1 MLLEEFKI
9 LQQKYQQKC
18 QRESQMMQEL
28 AIAQN
33 NGSANEHKINVAT
46 AEKEI
51 LAEQLKSKMGELE
64 GATKTIGDL

>member
-1 MLLEEFKI
+1 
-9 LQQKYQQKC
+9 
-18 QRESQMMQEL
+18 MMQEL